1 MSVRVRVPS
10 ALRAKMGSAGEVDV
24 EAHDVAQVLCLLRE
38 RYPDLARCLYNEQGQ
53 LRPVV
58 QIYVNDEHVRFRQGL
73 ETPLHDGD
81 RVYIVPLVMGG

>member
-1 MSVRVRVPS
+1 MAVHVRAPG
-10 ALRAKMGSAGEVDV
+10 ALRAAMGGVTEVDA
-24 EAHDVAQVLCLLRE
+24 EGQDVAQVLCYLRE
-38 RYPDLARCLYNEQGQ
+38 RYPDLARALYNEHDE

-73 ETPLHDGD
+73 RTPLHDGD